1 MTLHRAFIA
10 VELDAGLRGAV
21 ADLQERMRTSGARLR
36 WVKPHNVH
44 FTLRFLGEIPA
55 AQLARAV
62 VAVRETA
69 LAATAFAVTIA
80 GLGAFPNFERPQV
93 IWLGSREGA
102 DALERLAAA
111 LEASLARQG
120 FAPESRPFR
129 PHLTLGRAKDD
140 RQWGDLVRALHQ
152 FRDQEI
158 GRQEVRAITV
168 MESRLT
174 PDGPVYTAREQVP
187 LIQELNTPP
196 A

>member
-10 VELDAGLRGAV
+10 VELDTDLQRVV
-21 ADLQERMRTSGARLR
+21 ADLQDRMRASGARLR

-55 AQLARAV
+55 AHLARAV

-69 LAATAFAVTIA
+69 RMAAPFAVTIA
-80 GLGAFPNFERPQV
+80 GLGAFPNFDRPQV
-93 IWLGSREGA
+93 VWLGSREGGEG
-102 DALERLAAA
+102 LERLAGT

-129 PHLTLGRAKDD
+129 PHLTLARAKDD
-140 RQWGDLVRALHQ
+140 RQWGDLVRALQ
-152 FRDQEI
+152 LFRDQEI
-158 GRQEVRAITV
+158 GRQEVRTVTV
-168 MESRLT
+168 MESHLT
-174 PDGPVYTAREQVP
+174 PDGPVYTPREQVP
-187 LIQELNTPP
+187 LTQELNTPR